1 MVPWLLK
8 QQHAT
13 QCSTMQHHATSCN
26 NNRNT
31 WAALR
36 FACYGSSPHMPKIDP
51 GCNYPQGFGIGVLYM
66 QMAIH
71 LCRLYKNHCRQK
83 FACAI
88 LYKVARSQHVSLASL
103 APVQN
108 ISKYYRILQNITEWV
123 LRSCRSTCIFMYFLT
138 LISRDATDYQH
149 IKIRQALGT
158 MQIIIASKHGKF

>member
-1 MVPWLLK
+1 MNVCSHVSPHRKSSANQPAKLCEDIAKDNHTGSSDHMVPWLLK

-108 ISKYYRILQNITEWV
+108 ISKYYRILQNGCLDLAGAHV
-123 LRSCRSTCIFMYFLT
+123 FSCIF
-138 LISRDATDYQH
+138 
-149 IKIRQALGT
+149 
-158 MQIIIASKHGKF
+158 

>member
-1 MVPWLLK
+1 
-8 QQHAT
+8 
-13 QCSTMQHHATSCN
+13 
-26 NNRNT
+26 
-31 WAALR
+31 
-36 FACYGSSPHMPKIDP
+36 
-51 GCNYPQGFGIGVLYM
+51 M